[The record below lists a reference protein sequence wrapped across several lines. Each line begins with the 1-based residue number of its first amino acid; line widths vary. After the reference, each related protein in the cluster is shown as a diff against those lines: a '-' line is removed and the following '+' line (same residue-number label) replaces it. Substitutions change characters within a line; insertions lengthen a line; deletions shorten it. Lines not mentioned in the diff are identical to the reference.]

1 MKYALF
7 IGRWQ
12 PFHKGHEWLID
23 QKLKVEGVSVCI
35 AIRDMPVDPH
45 NPLTTQQVVEML
57 EYVYEGNEFVKVI
70 VIPDIESVNYGR
82 GVGYEIIEH
91 LPPSKI
97 GSVSATE
104 IRHYLSLVEE
114 NTHWEKLM
122 NKRAVE
128 WWKNFLHPYTKGIK

>member
-35 AIRDMPVDPH
+35 AVRDMSVDPH

-57 EYVYEGNEFVKVI
+57 RYVYLDNEFVKVI
-70 VIPDIESVNYGR
+70 IIPDIESVNYGR
-82 GVGYEIIEH
+82 GVGYDIIEH
-91 LPPSKI
+91 LPPNNI
-97 GSVSATE
+97 GIISATE
-104 IRHYLSLVEE
+104 IRHYLSTEEE
-114 NTHWEKLM
+114 NIHWEKLM
-122 NKRAVE
+122 NERAVE
-128 WWKNFLHPYTKGIK
+128 WWKNFILKDKEL